1 MIKLVRRLAVALG
14 SGAVLVALSVQPA
27 MAKLPYFTVELQ
39 PSVPAPGGVTAVV
52 VRTFGDAHHTAPSE
66 ISGFTTLPRLFCAYP
81 PGSNPVRPGTCAGGV
96 WVDVARTAPNT
107 YTGSVV
113 FPSAG
118 MWTLVSF
125 PEAVGPIGYGYPDR
139 TFVRVGGA
147 AVGGVRTLP
156 GARHRDDPTLF
167 WLGVA
172 VLAVLVVAGV
182 VTDRR
187 RRAGRARL

>member
-1 MIKLVRRLAVALG
+1 MKVLRRLAVAL
-14 SGAVLVALSVQPA
+14 AAAAAIVTLSAQPA
-27 MAKLPYFTVELQ
+27 AAKLPYFTVELQ
-39 PSVPAPGGVTAVV
+39 PGVPVPGAAATVV
-52 VRTFGDAHHTAPSE
+52 VRTFADAHHTAASE
-66 ISGFTTLPRLFCAYP
+66 ISGFTTLPRLFCAFP

-118 MWTLVSF
+118 TWTLVSF

-139 TFVRVGGA
+139 TFVRVGGP

-156 GARHRDDPTLF
+156 GARPRDDLTLF

-172 VLAVLVVAGV
+172 LFAVLVVAGV
-182 VTDRR
+182 VTERR